1 MREGVVVMARRRRG
15 GGGGG
20 GARQYPRTARLNELC
35 QQIVADELR
44 LIDDERLELVTITFT
59 RVDRDMSRALVL
71 FTALG
76 EDEAD
81 AKEALEA
88 HRVRL
93 QAAIGRQASMR
104 RTPELRFEVDTVV
117 ESGNRIEALLADAP
131 PVRDEHPELFDG
143 RYKLAHGSDQGD
155 EDGEDGEDGEGDD
168 RTVSPSAEV
177 APTPDGDGS
186 AER

>member
-1 MREGVVVMARRRRG
+1 MARGRRSSG
-15 GGGGG
+15 GRG

-35 QQIVADELR
+35 QQIVAEELER
-44 LIDDERLELVTITFT
+44 IDDERLELVTITFV

-76 EDEAD
+76 EDED
-81 AKEALEA
+81 GAKEALES

-117 ESGNRIEALLADAP
+117 ESGNRIEQLLRDAP
-131 PVRDEHPELFDG
+131 PVRDEHPELTDG
-143 RYKLAHGSDQGD
+143 RYRLAEDQ
-155 EDGEDGEDGEGDD
+155 
-168 RTVSPSAEV
+168 A
-177 APTPDGDGS
+177 PDGPTDS
-186 AER
+186 LA